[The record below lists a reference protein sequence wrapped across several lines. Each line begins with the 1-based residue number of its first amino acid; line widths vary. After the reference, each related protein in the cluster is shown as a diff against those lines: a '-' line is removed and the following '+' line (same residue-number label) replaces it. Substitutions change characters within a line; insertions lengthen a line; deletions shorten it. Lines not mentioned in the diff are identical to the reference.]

1 MTRQNTKYS
10 YVTNTRRI
18 NPTPWFDLALTS
30 WGSTRAWLPKQSK
43 QSIRTKYQSDDS
55 KINVQISKCMSS
67 KYGVNSTDP
76 ANGNIICQYKY
87 VTNKNSF
94 LPEAPSELGCQN
106 NQSNQF
112 RPSII
117 WWCQDGDTQTD
128 NIPNVF
134 QANAKHTHTRS
145 QRQQI
150 IDCNL
155 RYSLGKVKNTNKD
168 IFWLKFRI

>member
-1 MTRQNTKYS
+1 MMRQNTKYS

-30 WGSTRAWLPKQSK
+30 RGATRDWSPKQSK

-67 KYGVNSTDP
+67 KYVVHSADP

-94 LPEAPSELGCQN
+94 LPEACAIRAGLPKQSE
-106 NQSNQF
+106 QSIPPKYHLMVS
-112 RPSII
+112 R
-117 WWCQDGDTQTD
+117 WRYTD
-128 NIPNVF
+128 R
-134 QANAKHTHTRS
+134 QHTKCVSSR
-145 QRQQI
+145 
-150 IDCNL
+150 C
-155 RYSLGKVKNTNKD
+155 
-168 IFWLKFRI
+168 

>member
-18 NPTPWFDLALTS
+18 KPTPWFDLALTS

-67 KYGVNSTDP
+67 KYGVHSADP
-76 ANGNIICQYKY
+76 ANGNVICQYKY

-94 LPEAPSELGCQN
+94 LPEAQSELGCQN

-134 QANAKHTHTRS
+134 QADAKHTHTQS
-145 QRQQI
+145 HKG
-150 IDCNL
+150 NK
-155 RYSLGKVKNTNKD
+155 SLTATWD
-168 IFWLKFRI
+168 ILWAKLKLPIKIFFD